1 MIEIILQNF
10 AGEVALMPIRGIQ
23 FFSQVE
29 WGDPY
34 DANIIIHNLEAES
47 SFRLSPIT
55 RNTHLGT
62 IKRLG
67 YRFEATLYIPYNKLY
82 DNNLDFILE
91 EVLKRQIF
99 IKSNS
104 WNFEGLD

>member
-34 DANIIIHNLEAES
+34 DANIIIHNLEVES
-47 SFRLSPIT
+47 SFRLFPIT

-62 IKRLG
+62 IKC
-67 YRFEATLYIPYNKLY
+67 
-82 DNNLDFILE
+82 
-91 EVLKRQIF
+91 
-99 IKSNS
+99 
-104 WNFEGLD
+104 